1 MATIVR
7 WSPFQ
12 ELEQLERRMR
22 RMLAGQEML
31 GAPLPA
37 ADLYESDAEYVLE
50 LEVPGFEEKEL
61 AIEVTDHTLC
71 VKGERTKT
79 KEEKKKDFQL
89 HERLEASFERRFT
102 LPSGAD
108 MEKVTASFVKGVLE
122 VHAAKVKEAA
132 PKKVAIAAK

>member
-1 MATIVR
+1 MAIVR

-12 ELEQLERRMR
+12 ELETMERRMKR
-22 RMLAGQEML
+22 LFDEVGFIPAT
-31 GAPLPA
+31 APN
-37 ADLYESDAEYVLE
+37 ADVYETEDEFVAE

-122 VHAAKVKEAA
+122 VHAVKVKEAA